1 MKKIFLIIL
10 IISISIGGFWLV
22 SKYFKQPN
30 QNNPISKCEL
40 KEVTFYYL
48 ETCEWCNKVKNEGT
62 LEKIE
67 NLGIKINKINAAV
80 GPIRHQFEGVPT
92 FVIDGKVYEG
102 YRTFEE
108 LKELLRCPKEET
120 LQPSPTPQNTQNT
133 QNTRNTSLPDIL
145 SEINFVGEK
154 GEKVGLKSSEVVL
167 IASIFNDN
175 QARFY
180 NVKMPS
186 GKTIY
191 FFVVKD
197 RNGVYRAA
205 ANACQVCFKT
215 YKGFRQEG
223 DEIVCNNCGNRY
235 PIEKIA
241 TEKGGCNP
249 GPINPNLEV
258 RNGQVIVKQTDLE
271 RVSDLF

>member
-10 IISISIGGFWLV
+10 IISILIGSFWLV
-22 SKYFKQPN
+22 NKYFRQPN
-30 QNNPISKCEL
+30 QNNPISKCEV
-40 KEVTFYYL
+40 KEITFYYL

-80 GPIRHQFEGVPT
+80 GLIRHQFEGVPT

-102 YRTFEE
+102 YRSFDEI
-108 LKELLRCPKEET
+108 KELLGCPKEEN
-120 LQPSPTPQNTQNT
+120 QNQ
-133 QNTRNTSLPDIL
+133 RNQSQSSFEIL
-145 SEINFVGEK
+145 AETNFLGEK
-154 GEKVGLKSSEVVL
+154 GEKVLLENGEVKL
-167 IASIFNDN
+167 PALIFNDN

-180 NVKMPS
+180 NVLMSS

-191 FFVVKD
+191 FFVLKD
-197 RNGVYRAA
+197 QNGTYRAA

-223 DEIVCNNCGNRY
+223 NEIVCNNCGNRY

-249 GPINPNLEV
+249 GPISPNLEV
-258 RNGQVIVKQTDLE
+258 RNGEIIIKKADLE
-271 RVSDLF
+271 QVLELF

>member
-1 MKKIFLIIL
+1 MSKKYFAIL
-10 IISISIGGFWLV
+10 IVIGLTIVGGFSMNYF
-22 SKYFKQPN
+22 SKKDQSVLPN
-30 QNNPISKCEL
+30 TQCQT
-40 KEVTFYYL
+40 KEMIFYYL
-48 ETCEWCNKVKNEGT
+48 DTCSWCQKVKNEGT
-62 LEKIE
+62 ISKIE
-67 NLGIKINKINAAV
+67 QLGVRVKQINAAV
-80 GPIRHQFEGVPT
+80 GPVRHQFEGVPT
-92 FVIDGKVYEG
+92 FVINDKVYSG
-102 YRTFEE
+102 YKTFEE
-108 LKELLRCPKEET
+108 LSELLGCQKAESQFSEN
-120 LQPSPTPQNTQNT
+120 QNQS
-133 QNTRNTSLPDIL
+133 QFL
-145 SEINFVGEK
+145 SEIQFFGEK
-154 GEKVGLKSSEVVL
+154 GEAVNLENGEVKL
-167 IASIFNDN
+167 AASIFDDN

-191 FFVVKD
+191 FFVLKD
-197 RNGVYRAA
+197 KNGVYRAA

-258 RNGQVIVKQTDLE
+258 KNSQIIIKQTDLE
-271 RVSDLF
+271 QVSDLF